1 MMSLPAQRIDND
13 ISSLFNSKLKKDFS
27 NISTQWTTVS
37 MFIKH
42 VDQLFCFL
50 LKKVK
55 INTLSCRIV
64 MDSRKI
70 LFFSFLIICTSVFA
84 QTNSDISVS
93 VDKSSGKYTVAS
105 KSMKWNFTG
114 STNHNLTNLQTIKGN
129 DTFGSYTEIKF
140 NWNSG
145 NSYLSTIKWYEN
157 KPVVIFSLTLTTSQV
172 KEPEP
177 FPSFTKF
184 PSLMYSYSFKN
195 QVFAP
200 PQFKLVQT
208 STPWL
213 FFDDARNSF
222 IISPASDFIVSK
234 LTGDGK
240 TLINSGLNEG
250 IIKLPAGFTH
260 KTILVLSK
268 GIKNTWN
275 IWGNAL
281 RNMYK
286 RKLPPNDEGAVLK
299 YYGYWTDNG
308 ADYYYNYDTT
318 LGYSQTLLALRKK
331 YKEEGIPVGYM
342 QLDSWWYEKS
352 IYDPN
357 GKPEAEHKNRE
368 LPFGKWN
375 RYGGLMSYTADTFLF
390 PDGLPA
396 FYKKL
401 ELPLVTHNRW
411 IDPRSPYHEKYKISG
426 YAAVDPKFWAHIIN
440 YIKNAGV
447 VCYEQDWLNYIYDK
461 SPEMA
466 VNLNIGNEFT
476 DGMANACKKEG
487 LAMQYCMAMP
497 RYFLQGLKYNN
508 LTTIRTSNDRF
519 EPNKWKDFLYTSQLA
534 YECGIYPWCDVFKS
548 GEKGNMILSVLSAG
562 PVGTGDAMGKEDK
575 TNIMKA
581 CRNDGVL
588 VKPDVPVLPVDEDY
602 INDSEGSNI
611 PMLGYTYTKHG
622 SIITGYV
629 FAFTNDSSGSRS
641 VNFNPSKLGIKGK
654 TVVYD
659 PLTEELKVVNSG
671 SGFSSLLNNNLY
683 TYYIIAPVISSG
695 IAFLGDAGK
704 IVSTGEKRIHNVEDN
719 NGTLKVIVLFAKGEA
734 SVKLEGYSEKSVT
747 SDKGK
752 IKYDSDT
759 HIFNLILPS
768 GGKKEVEVNIK

>member
-375 RYGGLMSYTADTFLF
+375 RYGGLMRYTADTFLF

-704 IVSTGEKRIHNVEDN
+704 IASTGEKRIRLH
-719 NGTLKVIVLFAKGEA
+719 LI
-734 SVKLEGYSEKSVT
+734 
-747 SDKGK
+747 KGK
-752 IKYDSDT
+752 LNTTLI
-759 HIFNLILPS
+759 HIYLI
-768 GGKKEVEVNIK
+768 

>member
-27 NISTQWTTVS
+27 NNSTQWTTVS

-114 STNHNLTNLQTIKGN
+114 GTNHNLTNLQTIKGN

-184 PSLMYSYSFKN
+184 PSPMYSYSFKN

-641 VNFNPSKLGIKGK
+641 VNFNPSELGIKGK

-704 IVSTGEKRIHNVEDN
+704 IASTGKKRIHNVEDN

-759 HIFNLILPS
+759 HLFNLILPS